1 MCYAISFGRN
11 YSSSNRYNI
20 VEKCPA
26 SLQHSKSEVKR
37 GIDNRVSPEDCMLE
51 FKSIFLFLSLA
62 SRSFFE
68 EALDA
73 IPQPVNK
80 EDRMRIDSLL
90 SKVAMCMR
98 LQLSC
103 LTSEVTENVRYLM
116 ADPERVTTV

>member
-1 MCYAISFGRN
+1 M
-11 YSSSNRYNI
+11 
-20 VEKCPA
+20 
-26 SLQHSKSEVKR
+26 
-37 GIDNRVSPEDCMLE
+37 
-51 FKSIFLFLSLA
+51 SIFLILFFLL

-80 EDRMRIDSLL
+80 EDHMRIEALL
-90 SKVAMCMR
+90 SKVAICMR

-103 LTSEVTENVRYLM
+103 LTSEVTENIRYLT

>member
-1 MCYAISFGRN
+1 MVNLS
-11 YSSSNRYNI
+11 
-20 VEKCPA
+20 
-26 SLQHSKSEVKR
+26 
-37 GIDNRVSPEDCMLE
+37 E
-51 FKSIFLFLSLA
+51 FKTISLFLSFVN
-62 SRSFFE
+62 RSFFE

-80 EDRMRIDSLL
+80 EDRMRIDALL

-103 LTSEVTENVRYLM
+103 LASEVTENIRYLT